1 MAGTELKDLT
11 MPAADNEIILMV
23 RGQLVGLGPLRRDLA
38 PVYQRWVT
46 DVRVH
51 RTLALPGL
59 PMSLEAELDWLDGA
73 LKSRDAVF
81 TIYELASTR
90 PIGNAGLHAIDHSD
104 GTAEFGILI
113 GEPDVWGKGY
123 GTESTRLMLSY
134 GFDVL
139 GLHHIRLEVY
149 ANNERA
155 WRAYERAGFRRAG
168 VLRQAK
174 RIGRERVDVILMD
187 VLSDEF
193 PRSHLHEIMHPTP

>member
-1 MAGTELKDLT
+1 MT
-11 MPAADNEIILMV
+11 AADDEIIV
-23 RGQLVGLGPLRRDLA
+23 IVQGQLVGLGPLRRDLS
-38 PVYQRWVT
+38 PVYQRWVN

-59 PMSLEAELDWLDGA
+59 PISLEAEMDWLDGA
-73 LKSRDAVF
+73 LKSRDAIF
-81 TIYELASTR
+81 TIYELATMR
-90 PIGNAGLHAIDHSD
+90 PIGNTGLHAIDHAD
-104 GTAEFGILI
+104 GTAEFGIVI

-123 GTESTRLMLSY
+123 GTESTRLLLGY

-174 RIGRERVDVILMD
+174 RIGRERFDVILMD
-187 VLSDEF
+187 VLADQF
-193 PRSHLHEIMHPTP
+193 PHSHLHEMMHPKP